1 MQPFKIH
8 VFGNQKVKT
17 DSVPL
22 KILPKLKEQFPQIKF
37 IVKDPTEV
45 INHQEDEW
53 WILDTVQGVNNVTII
68 DDPSVFA
75 NQSSLSVHDYDLTFE
90 IKLLLKLGKLKKIKI
105 VAIPHFMQKDQA
117 LVKVT
122 KLLSSSGF

>member
-1 MQPFKIH
+1 MKPFKIF

>member
-1 MQPFKIH
+1 M
-8 VFGNQKVKT
+8 
-17 DSVPL
+17 
-22 KILPKLKEQFPQIKF
+22 
-37 IVKDPTEV
+37 
-45 INHQEDEW
+45 
-53 WILDTVQGVNNVTII
+53 QGVNNVTII